1 MVYEFLLEVLEQAK
15 EATSASATAT
25 RDHMHLA
32 TCINRGW
39 VKLNEYYTKID
50 SNPFIYTAAALHP
63 SCRFALFGSIWED
76 QVEWENTAKAM
87 VRSLW
92 QSHYKDLHDGGSQE
106 KRAKTTHNTFFEFR
120 NARRKA
126 AAAASGVAS
135 SLVPSSSR
143 DISNSS
149 SPSYTPPGDECRDEL
164 ELWMTEKSS
173 PSDEFVTDLVK
184 YWLDQKPQYPRL
196 SRMALD
202 ILTASPMSAA
212 CERLFSIAGNMVS
225 SRRKRLQAGIISTCQ
240 CVRSWHEN
248 GLISD
253 SSSVARPPTFK
264 LPGPAEKNA

>member
-15 EATSASATAT
+15 EATRSSTAT
-25 RDHMHLA
+25 RDHAHLA

-39 VKLNEYYTKID
+39 VKLNEYYSIID
-50 SNPFIYTAAALHP
+50 SNAFIYAAAALHP
-63 SCRFALFGSIWED
+63 GCRFALFRTIWED
-76 QVEWENTAKAM
+76 QSEWEDAAKAL
-87 VRSLW
+87 VRNLW
-92 QSHYKDLHDGGSQE
+92 QSDYKDLADVDSEE
-106 KRAKTTHNTFFEFR
+106 KRVKTSHNAFFAFR

-126 AAAASGVAS
+126 ASARAG
-135 SLVPSSSR
+135 VPSSPIPS
-143 DISNSS
+143 SNCS
-149 SPSYTPPGDECRDEL
+149 SPAYIPTGDDSRDEL
-164 ELWMTEKSS
+164 EAWMTEKIS

-184 YWLDQKPQYPRL
+184 YWLDQKAQYPRL

-225 SRRKRLQAGIISTCQ
+225 SRRKRLLAGIISACQ

-253 SSSVARPPTFK
+253 NNSIVRKPMYQ
-264 LPGPAEKNA
+264 LPETGEGETDG